1 MHIISIHVWT
11 VSFQNWIKDLN
22 QCSELQ
28 HIYAFGPLHSHSNVS
43 IFIFQMKMF
52 EAVRP
57 LQTEIDQMRLRNKTL
72 EDQTKSFSK
81 EVLELQEVWYATFN

>member
-1 MHIISIHVWT
+1 MLRITAHLCLRST
-11 VSFQNWIKDLN
+11 AQL
-22 QCSELQ
+22 
-28 HIYAFGPLHSHSNVS
+28 SNVS

-81 EVLELQEVWYATFN
+81 EVLELQEV

>member
-1 MHIISIHVWT
+1 MFEHHHSKTELKICISA
-11 VSFQNWIKDLN
+11 QNY
-22 QCSELQ
+22 ST
-28 HIYAFGPLHSHSNVS
+28 PLHSHSNVS

-81 EVLELQEVWYATFN
+81 EVLELQEV

>member
-1 MHIISIHVWT
+1 
-11 VSFQNWIKDLN
+11 
-22 QCSELQ
+22 
-28 HIYAFGPLHSHSNVS
+28 
-43 IFIFQMKMF
+43 MF